1 MRACVHACMY
11 VHVRLLYARTYASV
25 TCLLPGVHVSMIIR
39 NIMQD
44 EYLYHNYVLKC
55 SLFAGRH
62 PRPEDHWQ
70 ESDTNGRIERL
81 KYYYVLYYCVYWDIK

>member
-1 MRACVHACMY
+1 MCMRACV
-11 VHVRLLYARTYASV
+11 YARACPPVCAYV
-25 TCLLPGVHVSMIIR
+25 RECDCLLPGVHVSMIIR

-44 EYLYHNYVLKC
+44 EYLYHNYVLPC

>member
-1 MRACVHACMY
+1 MHACVRVCACMS
-11 VHVRLLYARTYASV
+11 A
-25 TCLLPGVHVSMIIR
+25 CGVHVSMIIR

-44 EYLYHNYVLKC
+44 EYLYHNYVLQC

-62 PRPEDHWQ
+62 PRPADYWQ

-81 KYYYVLYYCVYWDIK
+81 K